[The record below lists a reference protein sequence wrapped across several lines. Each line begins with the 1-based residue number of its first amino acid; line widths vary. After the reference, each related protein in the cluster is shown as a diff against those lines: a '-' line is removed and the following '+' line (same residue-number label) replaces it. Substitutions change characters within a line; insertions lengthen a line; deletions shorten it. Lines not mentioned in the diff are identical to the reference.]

1 MDKLKK
7 ITYIGVCIAVYLAL
21 GYAFLKYALGII
33 LPFAISFGIV
43 AVSRPL
49 VDKISS
55 HTKMPKSIISLLV
68 TGAILALGIYGIIL
82 ASGVILE
89 QMGSL
94 LAMLTEHLSS
104 EDNYVAKGLTLI
116 EGLLDKFPFLKSNI
130 SDGTSVYTV
139 VLEMAKNALNELST
153 GITALVGAFVA
164 SLPKTVVTAV
174 VILLSLF
181 YFSKDYPKITKTFY
195 EHLPTPIKNHLPR
208 LKKDICFVLLS
219 YLRSYLLLLFITF
232 AEVFSG
238 LLILG
243 VENAFVFSVIISLVD
258 LLPILG
264 VGTVLVP
271 WSLISLAMGNTKL
284 AIGLVILFAVVYLV
298 RQVIEPKIVSS
309 QMNVHPLIAV
319 FSMYAGLKIAGLGG
333 MIVAPLLAFVTKTV
347 YDGLKKEKSIEK
359 EEKLC

>member
-1 MDKLKK
+1 M
-7 ITYIGVCIAVYLAL
+7 
-21 GYAFLKYALGII
+21 
-33 LPFAISFGIV
+33 
-43 AVSRPL
+43 
-49 VDKISS
+49 
-55 HTKMPKSIISLLV
+55 
-68 TGAILALGIYGIIL
+68 
-82 ASGVILE
+82 
-89 QMGSL
+89 
-94 LAMLTEHLSS
+94 
-104 EDNYVAKGLTLI
+104 
-116 EGLLDKFPFLKSNI
+116 
-130 SDGTSVYTV
+130 
-139 VLEMAKNALNELST
+139 
-153 GITALVGAFVA
+153 
-164 SLPKTVVTAV
+164 
-174 VILLSLF
+174 
-181 YFSKDYPKITKTFY
+181 
-195 EHLPTPIKNHLPR
+195 
-208 LKKDICFVLLS
+208 
-219 YLRSYLLLLFITF
+219 LLFITF